1 MLVMSSKTAF
11 SSFVF
16 KQKQAL
22 KYLFAS
28 AAKRISVGTV

>member
-1 MLVMSSKTAF
+1 MSSKTAF
-11 SSFVF
+11 LMFII

-28 AAKRISVGTV
+28 AAKGIGLTFCTV